1 MQISIRN
8 SSQQI
13 TEFIYTNPI
22 EWVVRAAKVKSKEQR
37 EL

>member
-8 SSQQI
+8 SSQKI

-22 EWVVRAAKVKSKEQR
+22 EWVVRDAEVKSKEQR